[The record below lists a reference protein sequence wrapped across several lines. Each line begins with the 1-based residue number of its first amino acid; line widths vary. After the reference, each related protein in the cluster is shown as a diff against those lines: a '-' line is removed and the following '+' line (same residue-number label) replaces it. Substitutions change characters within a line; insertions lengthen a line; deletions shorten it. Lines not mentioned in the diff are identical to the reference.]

1 MDNIVVEIN
10 NMTKKFA
17 NQIIIEH
24 EALNISAGTMTSIVG
39 ESGIGKTT
47 FLKII
52 GLFDQKF
59 AGEYKLLVQDA
70 SKLSDKQRAQMRG
83 EYFGII
89 TQKQLFIERAS
100 VRDNILLP
108 FEYNKTVQVDNR
120 YLDYLMQVLNII
132 SFAQKPIKFLSGG
145 QKQRLM
151 IARALIKKPPI
162 ILADE
167 PTAALDKHNVDLV
180 YDLLKQ
186 RAQAGSTVIT
196 VTHDISF
203 SEKFSRVL
211 KLDKGHL
218 KEV

>member
-1 MDNIVVEIN
+1 
-10 NMTKKFA
+10 
-17 NQIIIEH
+17 
-24 EALNISAGTMTSIVG
+24 
-39 ESGIGKTT
+39 
-47 FLKII
+47 
-52 GLFDQKF
+52 
-59 AGEYKLLVQDA
+59 
-70 SKLSDKQRAQMRG
+70 
-83 EYFGII
+83 
-89 TQKQLFIERAS
+89 
-100 VRDNILLP
+100 
-108 FEYNKTVQVDNR
+108 
-120 YLDYLMQVLNII
+120 MQVLNII

>member
-1 MDNIVVEIN
+1 MKIITRYWTKGNLFKTVLLSFFLALMMSIVFGNRLGNFAGSIVTVRCIVVTLSGVISLNYYYHMYEQFKSEFYLRITLGDTVAEIS
-10 NMTKKFA
+10 
-17 NQIIIEH
+17 EC
-24 EALNISAGTMTSIVG
+24 
-39 ESGIGKTT
+39 
-47 FLKII
+47 
-52 GLFDQKF
+52 
-59 AGEYKLLVQDA
+59 
-70 SKLSDKQRAQMRG
+70 
-83 EYFGII
+83 
-89 TQKQLFIERAS
+89 
-100 VRDNILLP
+100 
-108 FEYNKTVQVDNR
+108 
-120 YLDYLMQVLNII
+120 
-132 SFAQKPIKFLSGG
+132 FAQKPIKFLSGG